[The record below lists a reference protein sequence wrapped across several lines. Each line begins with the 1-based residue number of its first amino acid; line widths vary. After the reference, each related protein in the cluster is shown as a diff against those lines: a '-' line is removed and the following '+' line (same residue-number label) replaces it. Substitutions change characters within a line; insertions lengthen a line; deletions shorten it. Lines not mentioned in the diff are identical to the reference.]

1 MAEEGVPIGQRH
13 VGHLPGEEVRV
24 EIGFFR
30 HEMNL
35 QGVFAAFEH
44 EEDHEP
50 FEVTLRGRPDEAE
63 PPSEGTKFSRVILK
77 AIVPAD
83 APPGVY
89 RCRRLEAMTF
99 GGRRVAFDPSTEQ
112 TWEKWHFLVREEPAS
127 PSSS

>member
-24 EIGFFR
+24 AIGFFR

-50 FEVTLRGRPDEAE
+50 FEVTLRGRPDL
-63 PPSEGTKFSRVILK
+63 R
-77 AIVPAD
+77 
-83 APPGVY
+83 
-89 RCRRLEAMTF
+89 
-99 GGRRVAFDPSTEQ
+99 
-112 TWEKWHFLVREEPAS
+112 
-127 PSSS
+127 PSSLLMLRPAYSGVGGWRL